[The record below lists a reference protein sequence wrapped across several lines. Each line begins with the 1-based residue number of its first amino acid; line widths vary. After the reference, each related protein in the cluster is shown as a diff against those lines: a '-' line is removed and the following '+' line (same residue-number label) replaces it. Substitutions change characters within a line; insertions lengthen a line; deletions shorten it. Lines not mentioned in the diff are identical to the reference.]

1 MNTLSLSQLII
12 TSFKYYDIMYN
23 KHKNNI
29 NSQNI
34 KFKQHPDTRI
44 ISTDK
49 LIIFDNKD
57 EYDYEVLGYYDN
69 NTNIWIWGWVLPN
82 MSAEKTIICKEL
94 LEYGIT
100 LEPSS
105 NSEEHYII
113 KSLLVN
119 SRLKLEEF
127 IQLESYLSII
137 FYLIKNKILFI
148 YPRILKLDEHTKKF
162 ITIYYIIKNI

>member
-12 TSFKYYDIMYN
+12 TSFKYYDIMCN
-23 KHKNNI
+23 KYKNNI

-44 ISTDK
+44 ISIDK
-49 LIIFDNKD
+49 LIIFDNKY

-82 MSAEKTIICKEL
+82 MSSEKTIISKEL
-94 LEYGIT
+94 LEYGIK

-127 IQLESYLSII
+127 VQLETYLSII
-137 FYLIKNKILFI
+137 FYLIKNKVLFI
-148 YPRILKLDEHTKKF
+148 YPRILKLEEDSENF
-162 ITIYYIIKNI
+162 ITVYYIIKNI

>member
-1 MNTLSLSQLII
+1 MDTLSLSQLIM
-12 TSFKYYDIMYN
+12 TSFKYYDISCNKYN
-23 KHKNNI
+23 KYINI
-29 NSQNI
+29 QNI

-49 LIIFDNKD
+49 LIIFDD
-57 EYDYEVLGYYDN
+57 TYEYDYEVLGYYDN

-94 LEYGIT
+94 LEYGIK

-119 SRLKLEEF
+119 SRLKLDEY
-127 IQLESYLSII
+127 IQLETYLAII
-137 FYLIKNKILFI
+137 FYIIKNKILFI
-148 YPRILKLDEHTKKF
+148 YPRILRLDSDTEKF
-162 ITIYYIIKNI
+162 ITVYYIIKEI